1 MNDTSG
7 PASDRDAALAE
18 RLATLMRVGTAST
31 TGLLI
36 VGVVFRAAGA
46 YQPSTIALVAGCG
59 LLVLLPLLRLV
70 VMLGDFARQADR
82 QFVVWTA
89 VVIGLVIAGGAMGVY
104 L

>member
-1 MNDTSG
+1 MNDTAA

-31 TGLLI
+31 TGLMI

-46 YQPSTIALVAGCG
+46 HQPSTIALVAGCG
-59 LLVLLPLLRLV
+59 ILVLLPLARLV

-82 QFVVWTA
+82 RFVALTA
-89 VVIGLVIAGGAMGVY
+89 VVIGLVIAGGAMGLY